1 MTRLT
6 VNKQNNYKT
15 ANLQYQCTPVVL

>member
-6 VNKQNNYKT
+6 VNKYQMSSKT
-15 ANLQYQCTPVVL
+15 YSLHYTQ